1 MMGFDSAIL
10 TIMDLL
16 FPLVFLFIIGVFIMT
31 IIRGVGT
38 WHKNNNS
45 PRLTVD
51 ASVVAKRTSVS
62 HHTHANAGDQTG
74 MSGSYTTTSTSYY
87 VTFQVSSGD
96 RIEFSVS
103 GKEYGILAEKDYGK
117 LTFLGTRYLS
127 FEQEY

>member
-51 ASVVAKRTSVS
+51 SSVVAKRTSVS

-103 GKEYGILAEKDYGK
+103 EKEYGK
-117 LTFLGTRYLS
+117 LTFQGTRYLS
-127 FEQEY
+127 FEREY

>member
-1 MMGFDSAIL
+1 MIGFDSAIL

-16 FPLVFLFIIGVFIMT
+16 FPLVFLLIIGIFIIT
-31 IIRGVGT
+31 IIRGIGT

-51 ASVVAKRTSVS
+51 ASVIAKRTSIS
-62 HHTHANAGDQTG
+62 HHTHTNAGNQTG
-74 MSGSYTTTSTSYY
+74 VNGSYTTTSTSYY
-87 VTFQVSSGD
+87 VTFQVLSGD

-117 LTFLGTRYLS
+117 LTFQGTRYVS
-127 FEQEY
+127 FEREY

>member
-74 MSGSYTTTSTSYY
+74 MSGSIHYNFYIILCN
-87 VTFQVSSGD
+87 VSSIQRRQNRVFSFRK
-96 RIEFSVS
+96 RIWNSCR
-103 GKEYGILAEKDYGK
+103 KRLW
-117 LTFLGTRYLS
+117 
-127 FEQEY
+127 